1 MWFCLGSGIGEHTLN
16 LGSKSRDNGGV
27 EELVEPCEDDTA
39 DDNTDDD
46 LDARI
51 DISLTGGGLDGGL
64 CGDYCGIELVLDG
77 VDKIFHRIN
86 YLVLSLIFY
95 FGFSLITV
103 VQILISQHS

>member
-27 EELVEPCEDDTA
+27 EERVEPCEDDTA

-51 DISLTGGGLDGGL
+51 DISLTGGGSNGGL
-64 CGDYCGIELVLDG
+64 GGNCDGAPFLLDG
-77 VDKIFHRIN
+77 VDKLFH
-86 YLVLSLIFY
+86 VLITSFFLFLD
-95 FGFSLITV
+95 FVFSLLTA
-103 VQILISQHS
+103 VQFLINQRS